1 MVGDPTVDR
10 AREMFIG
17 AADGDEAEPTEPRTP
32 LLPRGGSAVSA
43 RCTERCPDLAPAGR
57 ASALLPPRWA
67 RPPPSRGAAARA
79 WASAAALRGGPGVSA
94 TGGSPSEAPGAGG
107 AGPRAPSSS
116 DPVQRRAGGARG
128 DGPVVQLPSSRGGRG
143 GSRRRR
149 RRRGR
154 RRRRR
159 ERRRRRRRRRRT
171 PAPPPPSGSGDGK
184 QANQGGEGQSRQR
197 KLSLG

>member
-128 DGPVVQLPSSRGGRG
+128 ERSPWRAARCGKTAARGEAPARICGRPPRASLPSLPSR
-143 GSRRRR
+143 
-149 RRRGR
+149 
-154 RRRRR
+154 
-159 ERRRRRRRRRRT
+159 
-171 PAPPPPSGSGDGK
+171 
-184 QANQGGEGQSRQR
+184 
-197 KLSLG
+197 